1 MTATLHIQL
10 AHISSSSKLSSKLT
24 YKTLKISYYPELHSA
39 ATLTATQ
46 KKSIHNSTPKNQQN
60 LSLSALYIRV
70 CVFYSH
76 DNNLSL
82 TSSCTLHLKT
92 IRKAHW
98 DFRSSLI

>member
-46 KKSIHNSTPKNQQN
+46 KKSIQHQKTNKIY
-60 LSLSALYIRV
+60 LYLL
-70 CVFYSH
+70 Y
-76 DNNLSL
+76 
-82 TSSCTLHLKT
+82 T
-92 IRKAHW
+92 
-98 DFRSSLI
+98 